1 MLFLK
6 DNLFLRNTFG
16 LVQVTM
22 DLRKSI
28 IHFTEDN
35 VNACIFSKK
44 DHKHCIPLMQL
55 EFNVLIHI
63 LPLYVFSFKLYIWP
77 FSSGHKSIICSSP
90 SS

>member
-1 MLFLK
+1 MGRVLFLK

-35 VNACIFSKK
+35 ACIFSKK
-44 DHKHCIPLMQL
+44 DHKHCIDA
-55 EFNVLIHI
+55 IRI
-63 LPLYVFSFKLYIWP
+63 
-77 FSSGHKSIICSSP
+77 
-90 SS
+90 